1 MNKDLGNKFGNIKER
16 ILQIGD
22 YYSVGRRNI
31 CENIGMTYGNFTGK
45 AKDTPINSIA
55 IQNIIAMYPEINLDW
70 LLTGNGS
77 MLREQ
82 QQEETNTPI
91 INYEHKGAPY
101 YDVDFIGGFDDIFND
116 QTTHPAY
123 CIDFTPYNKEGVVWC
138 NLTGHSMEPELN
150 NGDVIAIREMKTP
163 IEYLPVGEIYAFV
176 TDEYR
181 TVKRLAKSSREG
193 FIKLVPSNKSPEYSE
208 QEIPVSMVRKVFV
221 VLGSIHKF

>member
-1 MNKDLGNKFGNIKER
+1 MIFATTKQR
-16 ILQIGD
+16 ILEYLD
-22 YYSVGRRNI
+22 YKGVDKRTFFQSTDIKRGLLDSDKLQATVS
-31 CENIGMTYGNFTGK
+31 
-45 AKDTPINSIA
+45 DVSIA
-55 IQNIIAMYPEINLDW
+55 KILVAYPDLNPDW
-70 LLTGNGS
+70 LLTGKGS

-82 QQEETNTPI
+82 QEEETSTPI

-163 IEYLPVGEIYAFV
+163 IEYLPLGEIYAFV

-193 FIKLVPSNKSPEYSE
+193 FIRLVPSNKSPEYSE